1 MALSR
6 SEIGNIARLARLE
19 LREEELATYETDL
32 SRIIDLVNQLQSA
45 ETAGVAPMAHPLHM
59 AQRLRE
65 DAVTELNRRE
75 LYQRNAPAVEAGLF
89 LVPKVIE

>member
-6 SEIGNIARLARLE
+6 REIEGIARLARLE
-19 LREEELATYETDL
+19 VRDEEFATFAKDL
-32 SRIIDLVNQLQSA
+32 SRIIDLVNQLQTVD
-45 ETAGVAPMAHPLHM
+45 TADVPPMAHPLRM
-59 AQRLRE
+59 AQRLR
-65 DAVTELNRRE
+65 DDTVTESNRRE